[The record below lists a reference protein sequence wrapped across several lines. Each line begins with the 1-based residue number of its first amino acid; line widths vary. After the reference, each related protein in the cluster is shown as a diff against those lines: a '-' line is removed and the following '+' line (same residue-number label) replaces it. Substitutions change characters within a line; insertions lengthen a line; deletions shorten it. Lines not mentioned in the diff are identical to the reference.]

1 MFKPML
7 GRALGALAGLWLA
20 GCAAGEAEARPP
32 MWVVR
37 DADSEMVLFGSV
49 HVLPPGLDWRPAE
62 LDAALAKADDL
73 WFELP
78 IDAASDARV
87 GQLAATHGMLPE
99 GKTLS
104 SLLSPDGRA
113 RLEAVSRELGVSLP
127 VIDRFE
133 PWFAEVVL
141 AGAQFLK
148 AGADA
153 SSGVEKQIS
162 ATAPAS
168 AQRRAFESPE
178 QQIAIFDAAPL
189 SEQIASLEES
199 LRELQQ
205 DPQSYDKMVAH
216 WMAGD
221 LKALDD
227 DALSPLREAAPGLY
241 ARLVTERNAAWIK
254 AIRARLD
261 GSGRTVVVV
270 GVGHLVGRDG
280 LPSQLR
286 ALGYSV
292 EGP

>member
-1 MFKPML
+1 MFK
-7 GRALGALAGLWLA
+7 RVLGALAGLWLA

-32 MWVVR
+32 VWIVR
-37 DADSEMVLFGSV
+37 DADSEMLIFGSV
-49 HVLPPGLDWRPAE
+49 HVLPPGLDWRPDE

-78 IDAASDARV
+78 IDAASEAKV
-87 GQLAATHGMLPE
+87 GELAATRGVLPE
-99 GKTLS
+99 GRSLS
-104 SLLSPDGRA
+104 ALLSPEGRA
-113 RLEAVSRELGVSLP
+113 RLEAVCQELNVALP

-148 AGADA
+148 AGANA

-162 ATAPAS
+162 ASAPAS

-189 SEQIASLEES
+189 SEQVASLEES
-199 LRELQQ
+199 LRELEENP
-205 DPQSYDKMVAH
+205 DAYDKLVAH

-221 LKALDD
+221 LQALDE
-227 DALSPLREAAPGLY
+227 DAIGPLREAAPGLY
-241 ARLVTERNAAWIK
+241 ARLVTQRNQAWIE
-254 AIRARLD
+254 AIRGRLD
-261 GSGRTVVVV
+261 GAGRSVVVV
-270 GVGHLVGRDG
+270 GVGHLVGEDG
-280 LPSQLR
+280 LPARLR

>member
-1 MFKPML
+1 MFK
-7 GRALGALAGLWLA
+7 RALGALAGLWLA
-20 GCAAGEAEARPP
+20 GCAATEAQARPP

-37 DADSEMVLFGSV
+37 DADSEIVLFGSM

-78 IDAASDARV
+78 IDAASEARV
-87 GQLAATHGMLPE
+87 GELAATRGMLPE
-99 GKTLS
+99 GQTLS
-104 SLLSPDGRA
+104 GLLSPQGRA
-113 RLEAVSRELGVSLP
+113 LLETVSADLGVALP
-127 VIDRFE
+127 MIDRFE
-133 PWFAEVVL
+133 PWFAEIVL

-153 SSGVEKQIS
+153 SSGVEKQVS
-162 ATAPAS
+162 ASAPAS
-168 AQRRAFESPE
+168 AKRRAFESPE

-189 SEQIASLEES
+189 AEQVASLEES
-199 LRELQQ
+199 LSELQA
-205 DPQSYDKMVAH
+205 DPNSYDKLVAH

-221 LKALDD
+221 TRALEE
-227 DALSPLREAAPGLY
+227 DALEPLREAAPGLY
-241 ARLVTERNAAWIK
+241 ARLVTERNAAWVK
-254 AIRARLD
+254 ALQARLD

-270 GVGHLVGRDG
+270 GVGHLIGREG
-280 LPSQLR
+280 VPGQLR